1 MKTKVRAIF
10 LSLMML
16 IITINV
22 EKATAQEELPWFMEQ
37 HGNNGDQSPLG
48 APLPGGAD
56 VLILLGIAY
65 AAKKI
70 SDMKRKDR
78 ISR

>member
-1 MKTKVRAIF
+1 MKTYLKITV
-10 LSLMML
+10 LSFILML
-16 IITINV
+16 NAINV
-22 EKATAQEELPWFMEQ
+22 EKATAQEELPWLIEQ
-37 HGNNGDQSPLG
+37 HGNNGDQSPRG
-48 APLPGGAD
+48 APLPGGTD

>member
-1 MKTKVRAIF
+1 MKTKVRTVF
-10 LSLMML
+10 LTFMLL
-16 IITINV
+16 IITISV
-22 EKATAQEELPWFMEQ
+22 EKATAQEDLPWFMEQ
-37 HGNNGDQSPLG
+37 HGNNGDQSPQG
-48 APLPGGAD
+48 APLTGGTD
-56 VLILLGIAY
+56 VMILLGIAY

>member
-1 MKTKVRAIF
+1 MKTYLKITVLSFILMLNAIN
-10 LSLMML
+10 
-16 IITINV
+16 I
-22 EKATAQEELPWFMEQ
+22 EKATAQEDLPWFMEQ
-37 HGNNGDQSPLG
+37 HGNNGNQSPHG
-48 APLPGGAD
+48 APLTGGTD
-56 VLILLGIAY
+56 VMILLGIAY